1 MAARMLFASRNDGKA
16 RELGPL
22 LREHGIS
29 LLSLRDVGI
38 AAVSGEDTIECFD
51 TFEDNA
57 LAKARWFLERSEGL
71 PVLADD
77 SGLEIL
83 ALGRRPGVRSKRWA
97 GREDLAGRALD
108 AANNATMLEEL
119 RTLDAASGLAVGS
132 GEYAAQFVC
141 AAACVWPTGAVVER
155 AVSGGC
161 VVQVAIGA
169 EGFGYD
175 PYFRSTELG
184 VTFGEAGV
192 ALKNWISHRGRAF
205 RTLLTT
211 LLNDPACAAWFGAN
225 GG

>member
-57 LAKARWFLERSEGL
+57 L
-71 PVLADD
+71 
-77 SGLEIL
+77 
-83 ALGRRPGVRSKRWA
+83 
-97 GREDLAGRALD
+97 
-108 AANNATMLEEL
+108 
-119 RTLDAASGLAVGS
+119 
-132 GEYAAQFVC
+132 
-141 AAACVWPTGAVVER
+141 VER

-175 PYFRSTELG
+175 SYFRSTELG

-192 ALKNWISHRGRAF
+192 ALKNRISHRGRAF